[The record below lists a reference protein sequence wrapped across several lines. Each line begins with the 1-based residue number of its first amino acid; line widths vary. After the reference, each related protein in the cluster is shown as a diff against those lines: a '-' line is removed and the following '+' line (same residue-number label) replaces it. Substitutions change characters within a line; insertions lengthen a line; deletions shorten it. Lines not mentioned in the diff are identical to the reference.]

1 MDAATRQKGK
11 VYMTKINTADELR
24 NRMAAI
30 AIEAYIAAGY
40 ELMQTAGGTWYFL
53 AKDMDGKD
61 TWCKLGIIIPKN
73 ACEEEATDGYS
84 LHEEYEMKLKAAAER
99 KAKAAAKSEETAR
112 KKKKE
117 SK

>member
-1 MDAATRQKGK
+1 
-11 VYMTKINTADELR
+11 MTKINTADELR

-30 AIEAYIAAGY
+30 AIEAYTAAGY

-73 ACEEEATDGYS
+73 ASEEEATDGYS
-84 LHEEYEMKLKAAAER
+84 LAEEFQMKQEAAAER
-99 KAKAAAKSEETAR
+99 KAKAAAKSEEAAR
-112 KKKKE
+112 KKAEKASKKSE
-117 SK
+117 KSER